1 MAVQRESTGL
11 FLKAPYVFG
20 IQYQKGVSDQDHPSI
35 GKIKD
40 CALQSCVVDYTPLGS
55 YMTFNDEKA
64 TMVSY
69 NISLQFQEIIPI
81 YWDEYLDNQ
90 NDSYNL
96 YEEMFIYS
104 HFILDHYNNNFKN
117 ALYEDSF
124 KDPLKSNSAS

>member
-90 NDSYNL
+90 NDIG
-96 YEEMFIYS
+96 F
-104 HFILDHYNNNFKN
+104 
-117 ALYEDSF
+117 
-124 KDPLKSNSAS
+124 